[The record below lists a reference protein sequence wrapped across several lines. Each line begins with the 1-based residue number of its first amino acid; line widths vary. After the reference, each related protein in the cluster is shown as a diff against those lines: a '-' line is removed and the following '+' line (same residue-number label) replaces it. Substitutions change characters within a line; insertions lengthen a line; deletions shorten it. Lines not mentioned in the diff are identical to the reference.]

1 MAIKSSGSLT
11 FTEIEAE
18 WDNSSPFSLSEFYS
32 GGSTVYSGAAD
43 GDGNAIPSSGAI
55 SFSNFYDTTFFD
67 AASNSTVVASG
78 PSQSSVNN
86 RHGEQT
92 TSTVTVPAGANA
104 IYITNT
110 VAGGGGGLRGQEH
123 KDVGEQPGDGG
134 GGGAGISSAYFT
146 VAAGETLTFKV
157 GHGGNDNHVSWS
169 YPGVSHDAPYT
180 QLSNVTDGT
189 GGTSRLEGSST
200 GLLFNLAGGTVG
212 NSPNNGGAF
221 KTLMTDNPG
230 LGGVAT
236 SVVNPLTSGTTTAGA
251 SVSSASFGNGLIGSD
266 GAAVGE
272 NQRGAGGAGGN
283 SGLGSGSGA
292 GAPASGALVNS
303 NGSDGTL
310 GGGGGGGTAQQTNA
324 EQAPTSSD
332 GDFTTGSTD
341 NGNSGSTF
349 GGLGGHG
356 QIQYQFV
363 RIL

>member
-67 AASNSTVVASG
+67 ASSNSTTTASG
-78 PSQSSVNN
+78 PGTATNN
-86 RHGEQT
+86 RKGQQT
-92 TSTVTVPAGANA
+92 TSTVTVPSGANA

-123 KDVGEQPGDGG
+123 KNVGEQPGDGG

-146 VAAGETLTFKV
+146 VAAGETLTFNV

-169 YPGVSHDAPYT
+169 YPGVSGDAPYT

-251 SVSSASFGNGLIGSD
+251 SVSSASFGNGSIGSD
-266 GAAVGE
+266 GPAVGE

-292 GAPASGALVNS
+292 GAPASGALL
-303 NGSDGTL
+303 NGSDGAN
-310 GGGGGGGTAQQTNA
+310 GGGGGGGTAQNTPA
-324 EQAPTSSD
+324 ITAITSSD
-332 GDFTTGSTD
+332 GEFNTGGTG
-341 NGNSGSTF
+341 NGLSGSSL

-363 RIL
+363 RIV

>member
-18 WDNSSPFSLSEFYS
+18 WDNASPFSLSEFYS

-78 PSQSSVNN
+78 PGTATNN
-86 RHGEQT
+86 RKGQQT
-92 TSTVTVPAGANA
+92 SSTVTVPAGANA

-134 GGGAGISSAYFT
+134 GGGAGITSAYFT
-146 VAAGETLTFKV
+146 VAAGETLTFIV
-157 GHGGNDNHVSWS
+157 GHGGNDNTVSWS
-169 YPGVSHDAPYT
+169 SEGGYT
-180 QLSNVTDGT
+180 QNTNVTDGT
-189 GGTSRLEGSST
+189 GGTTSLSGNST
-200 GLLFNLAGGTVG
+200 GNIFTLTGGTVAT
-212 NSPNNGGAF
+212 SPNDGGEF
-221 KTLMTDNPG
+221 KSLMQDNPG
-230 LGGVAT
+230 TGGTAT
-236 SVVNPLTSGTTTAGA
+236 LNATPLSSGTTTAGD
-251 SVSSASFGNGLIGSD
+251 SVSSASSSNGSNGSD
-266 GAAVGE
+266 GPAVGE

-292 GAPASGALVNS
+292 GSPASGALL

-310 GGGGGGGTAQQTNA
+310 GGGGGGGTAQNTPA
-324 EQAPTSSD
+324 ITSIVSSD
-332 GDFTTGSTD
+332 GDITFT
-341 NGNSGSTF
+341 GNSGSSL

-363 RIL
+363 RIV

>member
-32 GGSTVYSGAAD
+32 GGSTVYAGAAD

-78 PSQSSVNN
+78 PGTATNN
-86 RHGEQT
+86 RKGQQT

-134 GGGAGISSAYFT
+134 GGGAGITSAYFT
-146 VAAGETLTFKV
+146 VVAGETLTFKV
-157 GHGGNDNHVSWS
+157 GHGGNDNTVTWS
-169 YPGVSHDAPYT
+169 TEVYT
-180 QLSNVTDGT
+180 QSTNVTDGT

-212 NSPNNGGAF
+212 NSPNEGGEF

-236 SVVNPLTSGTTTAGA
+236 SVVSPLTSGTTTAGV
-251 SVSSASFGNGLIGSD
+251 SVSSAVFANGSNGAD
-266 GAAVGE
+266 GGAVGE

-292 GAPASGALVNS
+292 GSPASGALL

-310 GGGGGGGTAQQTNA
+310 GGGGGGGTAQNTPA
-324 EQAPTSSD
+324 ITSIVSSD
-332 GDFTTGSTD
+332 GDITYT
-341 NGNSGSTF
+341 GNSGSSL

-363 RIL
+363 RVV